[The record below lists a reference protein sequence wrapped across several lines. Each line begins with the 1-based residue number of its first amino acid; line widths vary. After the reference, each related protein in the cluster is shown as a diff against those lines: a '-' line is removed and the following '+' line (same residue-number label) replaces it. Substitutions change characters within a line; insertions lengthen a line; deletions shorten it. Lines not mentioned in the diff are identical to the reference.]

1 MQRARPT
8 RTLLLA
14 LGANLVAA
22 CGGETP
28 APATAPTHKSAKA
41 RKPPRERLDP
51 RAVVTAFRGNESS
64 LHACFEL
71 SGETARG
78 MLRMS
83 WQVDSTGIA
92 SDPRVEE
99 MKIGD
104 PTIGECLSEQI
115 ASLKFGARE
124 SATEARWT
132 FVSRLYEPPSAEEE
146 EKKKERE
153 RKRYHGKKPPPRP
166 PEKGVTIEPSS
177 PGFMEPSSVDDV
189 VSANF
194 GLFAHCYRGALE
206 RRPGLAGVVR
216 LRFIIGPKGTVMSV
230 RDAGSELP
238 DGKLVDCVAEGFY
251 ALSFPKAPGDEVR
264 VLYRL
269 VFDSGISG

>member
-1 MQRARPT
+1 
-8 RTLLLA
+8 
-14 LGANLVAA
+14 
-22 CGGETP
+22 
-28 APATAPTHKSAKA
+28 
-41 RKPPRERLDP
+41 
-51 RAVVTAFRGNESS
+51 
-64 LHACFEL
+64 
-71 SGETARG
+71 

-83 WQVDSTGIA
+83 WQVDAAGMA
-92 SDPRVEE
+92 SAPRVEE
-99 MKIGD
+99 AKIGD

-115 ASLKFGARE
+115 GNLRFGARE

-146 EKKKERE
+146 QKKKERE
-153 RKRYHGKKPPPRP
+153 WKRYRGKKRPPPP
-166 PEKGVTIEPSS
+166 AEKGVTIEPSS
-177 PGFMEPSSVDDV
+177 PARMDPAAVDDI
-189 VSANF
+189 VSAKF

-216 LRFIIGPKGTVMSV
+216 LRFIIGGRGNVMSV

-269 VFDSGISG
+269 VFDSGLSG